1 MYAEY
6 VWLYHRRNTKK
17 GRPKVHDLRFRA
29 WDKVTKCYWYK
40 GFLIH
45 PNGHVSLDSIKN
57 PIATAH
63 LEAGWNVNNSYEDK
77 WKLELERYTGRKDKN
92 GKKIY
97 FNDIVLHECGGKG
110 VIIWFDDRF
119 GIASGEAGNYH
130 AVDEITA
137 AELEECIVIGNIYD
151 NPGLLEIAE

>member
-1 MYAEY
+1 MKEIEFRGKRVDGGEWVEGYLFEDEMAAGNKLPFILFGGY
-6 VWLYHRRNTKK
+6 VSEGDYGPELVDGDIYE
-17 GRPKVHDLRFRA
+17 VHPHT
-29 WDKVTKCYWYK
+29 VCQY
-40 GFLIH
+40 I
-45 PNGHVSLDSIKN
+45 
-57 PIATAH
+57 
-63 LEAGWNVNNSYEDK
+63 
-77 WKLELERYTGRKDKN
+77 GRKDKN

-137 AELEECIVIGNIYD
+137 AELEECIVIGDIYD